1 MMPVVTPQRPACP
14 CHPGEGAYTQPL
26 TYLGRK
32 DVDASVFENT
42 REQNHKA
49 LPKRA
54 SAHWQPVRDS
64 FLVAK
69 IAQGE
74 GGEREGWEERERGA
88 CWWVWD
94 PLSPLRVQR
103 PRPCRDGTR
112 EGKLQRGPRAVSAL
126 SLYMWGRERRLGI
139 PGHKVLPVS
148 QGPLPAARKWG
159 GWVNE

>member
-1 MMPVVTPQRPACP
+1 MMPAVTPLRPACP
-14 CHPGEGAYTQPL
+14 CHPGEGAYIQLL

-32 DVDASVFENT
+32 DVDSSVFENT

-49 LPKRA
+49 PPKLA

-74 GGEREGWEERERGA
+74 WGEREGWEDRERRA
-88 CWWVWD
+88 CWCIWD
-94 PLSPLRVQR
+94 PLSPLPVQR

-112 EGKLQRGPRAVSAL
+112 EGKLQRGPRAFCFVT
-126 SLYMWGRERRLGI
+126 LYVGEGEKAWH
-139 PGHKVLPVS
+139 PWS
-148 QGPLPAARKWG
+148 
-159 GWVNE
+159 